1 MAEVIQTS
9 ARCPAG
15 RKGRSTV
22 VWGSSASLC
31 PALSSMV
38 EPNPKEEAMSNRTWE
53 MHFSVSPSM
62 AATTVAPNE
71 TVIQPVS
78 WPVS

>member
-1 MAEVIQTS
+1 MAKAVQTS
-9 ARCPAG
+9 VRCPGG
-15 RKGRSTV
+15 RKGKSTL
-22 VWGSSASLC
+22 VWGTSLC

-53 MHFSVSPSM
+53 MSFSVIPSM
-62 AATTVAPNE
+62 AATMITPNE
-71 TVIQPVS
+71 TIIQPNYS